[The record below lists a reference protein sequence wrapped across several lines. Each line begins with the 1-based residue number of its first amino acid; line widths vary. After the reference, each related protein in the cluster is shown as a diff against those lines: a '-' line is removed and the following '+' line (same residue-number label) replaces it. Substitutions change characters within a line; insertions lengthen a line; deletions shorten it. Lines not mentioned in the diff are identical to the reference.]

1 MHELVVNLHIHSVYS
16 DGSGTYEEI
25 AHAAIES
32 QLDAVIITDHNV
44 LVDGMDGYRSEK
56 GKKILILTGEEIHDQ
71 DRNPQKNH
79 ILALGINE
87 ELSPF
92 ADEPQQLI
100 DQIHKNGGIS
110 FIAHPIDLEL
120 KLFNE
125 TNISWED
132 WSIERF
138 TGLEIWNGFSEIKNV
153 IKNRFSAIF
162 FGFFP
167 EFIAHAP
174 HPKTLHIWD
183 DILATG
189 RHAVAIGGS
198 DAHASKMR
206 LGHLRKVIFP
216 YQFHF
221 SAINTHLLV
230 STPLSGDFHLDKE
243 LIYHALAEGHAFIG
257 YDLSA
262 SASGFR
268 FMAQAKDQVAIM
280 GDEISVKGNFTI
292 QVHVPAG
299 GETILL
305 KNGQIIKTTRNDNLI
320 HVTNEVG
327 VYRVEV
333 YRKFLGKRR
342 GWIFSN
348 PIYVVSGK

>member
-1 MHELVVNLHIHSVYS
+1 MHELVINLHMHSKYS
-16 DGSGTYEEI
+16 DGSGTYDEI

-32 QLDAVIITDHNV
+32 KLDAVIITDHNV
-44 LVDGMDGYRSEK
+44 LVGGLDGYRTEN
-56 GKKILILTGEEIHDQ
+56 GKRILVLTGEEIHDQ

-79 ILALGINE
+79 ILALGITE
-87 ELSPF
+87 DLSPF
-92 ADEPQQLI
+92 ADDPQQLI
-100 DQIHKNGGIS
+100 DQIHYNGGLS

-120 KLFNE
+120 RMFNE

-132 WSIERF
+132 WGVKGF
-138 TGLEIWNGFSEIKNV
+138 TGLEIWNSFSEIKNV
-153 IKNRFSAIF
+153 IKNKIGALL

-174 HPKTLHIWD
+174 HSKTMQIWD
-183 DILATG
+183 GLLSTG
-189 RHAVAIGGS
+189 GHVVAVGGS
-198 DAHASKMR
+198 DAHASRMR
-206 LGHLRKVIFP
+206 LGPFRKVIFP

-221 SAINTHLLV
+221 STINTHLLV
-230 STPLSGDFHLDKE
+230 STSLSGDVNLDKKMVYQA
-243 LIYHALAEGHAFIG
+243 IAEGHAFVG

-262 SASGFR
+262 STSGFR
-268 FMAQAKDQVAIM
+268 FIAQGKDQVATM

-299 GETILL
+299 GETNLL
-305 KNGQIIKTTRNDNLI
+305 KNGQIIKSTRDDNLVHI
-320 HVTNEVG
+320 TNEIG

-348 PIYVVSGK
+348 PIYVVSDK